1 MKGKNKYEKM
11 KENASDLSEKQYN
24 IRLKCGSKNL
34 KKNNKV
40 IGDLYNWRFYLVKN
54 V

>member
-34 KKNNKV
+34 KK
-40 IGDLYNWRFYLVKN
+40 ITRL
-54 V
+54 